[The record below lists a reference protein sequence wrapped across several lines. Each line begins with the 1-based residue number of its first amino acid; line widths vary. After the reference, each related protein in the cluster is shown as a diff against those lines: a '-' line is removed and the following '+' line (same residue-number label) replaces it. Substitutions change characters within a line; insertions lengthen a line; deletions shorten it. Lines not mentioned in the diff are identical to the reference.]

1 MKKIIAR
8 LDYFYNTFDK
18 TNRKERQTMKNSEQ
32 KNAWV
37 QVITFNLP
45 QDSYTAKAYLESE
58 GIIVFLKD
66 EMTTQVFNFST
77 SAIGGVKMLVP
88 TEQAEL
94 AVQLHKEGGY
104 FSRTHTKCMGTKK
117 RKPCDFLFYF

>member
-18 TNRKERQTMKNSEQ
+18 INKKERQTMKNSEQ
-32 KNAWV
+32 KDAWV
-37 QVITFNLP
+37 QVMTFNFP

-88 TEQAEL
+88 AEQAEL
-94 AVQLHKEGGY
+94 AVQMLKEGGY
-104 FSRTHTKCMGTKK
+104 
-117 RKPCDFLFYF
+117 L